1 MASSLEVAGAMAL
14 AGTLSNCEY
23 LQCIFL
29 APLLEE
35 TSATLCHLNKR
46 DAGVPIGC
54 LRRHFDEGGKGA
66 RKYSRVLATTISR
79 STA

>member
-1 MASSLEVAGAMAL
+1 MAL

-46 DAGVPIGC
+46 DAGVLNRDACVPIQRF
-54 LRRHFDEGGKGA
+54 RRQKRPA
-66 RKYSRVLATTISR
+66 AAQSIPRPYYQ
-79 STA
+79 